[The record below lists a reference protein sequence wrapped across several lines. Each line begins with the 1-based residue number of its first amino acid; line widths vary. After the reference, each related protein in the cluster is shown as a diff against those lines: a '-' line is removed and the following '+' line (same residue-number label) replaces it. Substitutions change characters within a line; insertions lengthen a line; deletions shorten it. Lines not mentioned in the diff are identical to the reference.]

1 MVLTCLFLASKSD
14 GAHFSIE
21 DFVRTVA
28 LEKYCTIES
37 KLIIAYMSPLELNTN
52 EIFLI
57 KALKFQLIVHTPFH
71 LVEYMVSRVCPA
83 HYAEPAQLRLKL
95 ETTMVKLY
103 QVEHL
108 AFIYTPSHM
117 ALACLDLVLHQLPGL
132 TGVEDVTGL
141 FPEVEVSVWDKVGDI
156 KKHLSEFRLISED
169 ENKKIANEILRFHKH
184 HPEFLAK
191 LAELR
196 RV

>member
-37 KLIIAYMSPLELNTN
+37 MFWLAHSPLELNTN

-57 KALKFQLIVHTPFH
+57 KALKFQFIVHTPFH

-83 HYAEPAQLRLKL
+83 HFADAAQLRLKL

-103 QVEHL
+103 
-108 AFIYTPSHM
+108 
-117 ALACLDLVLHQLPGL
+117 
-132 TGVEDVTGL
+132 
-141 FPEVEVSVWDKVGDI
+141 
-156 KKHLSEFRLISED
+156 
-169 ENKKIANEILRFHKH
+169 
-184 HPEFLAK
+184 
-191 LAELR
+191 
-196 RV
+196 